1 MPNKKPFKNRF
12 KVKRLLTIYI
22 LYWFLLAYILAALVF
37 WFITL
42 NSQNIQLSQYRL
54 DMIDVDDAMH
64 QQKQQQI
71 ADATDRNT
79 TQYLGEGITFLIL
92 ICSGAVFVFR
102 IINRQFK
109 QAQQQQD
116 LIMAITHE
124 LKTPIAITKLN
135 LETLQK
141 RSLDNTQ
148 QQKLINTTI
157 QEVNRLNALCNNIL
171 LTSQIEAGEYK
182 ITKEEIDFSK
192 LVKECALD
200 FIVRFPQRKI
210 DMQLSNNAFT
220 TGDLLLLK
228 LAVNNLLDNAIKYS
242 GKDDIVLLKLFQTD
256 KAMKLQV
263 IDYGQGVA
271 NEEKEKIFEKYYRGM
286 LRQAKGTGLGLYL
299 TKKIVQEHNGNVGIT
314 NNLPQGSIFEITL
327 ANKKN

>member
-182 ITKEEIDFSK
+182 ITKEEIYFSK

-256 KAMKLQV
+256 KAMRLQV

>member
-256 KAMKLQV
+256 KAMRLQV

-271 NEEKEKIFEKYYRGM
+271 SEEKEKIFEKYYRGM